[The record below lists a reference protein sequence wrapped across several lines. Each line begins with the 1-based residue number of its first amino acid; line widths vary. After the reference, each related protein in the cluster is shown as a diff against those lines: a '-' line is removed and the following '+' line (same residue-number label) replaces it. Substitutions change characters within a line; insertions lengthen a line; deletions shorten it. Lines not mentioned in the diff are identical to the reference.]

1 MDEVVSSSKK
11 EERRNGS
18 AEADDVRVV
27 LDSNVFQEV
36 TCAICT
42 NYFVRPVTLPCGH
55 SFCRLCISR
64 LVLVN
69 LRSTIR
75 AAEDASA
82 AQCTAPAG
90 TCPHC
95 RSPVPPSAPILGVNV
110 GMRSFVRVIRRASG
124 DNASLS
130 SGDNEDREYRSIC
143 EELRTLYGRKGW
155 DSKSWKRK
163 LHLIMAGSAC
173 VPNMAEAVD
182 ILSGSDD
189 DSVGNS
195 TDESHAVCKLMRE
208 SFGDRLMTR
217 TLVVDPDDSQMRLA
231 LSFTT
236 FPRRIYL
243 DKIFA
248 ASVAVLRLEE
258 DECTLVPPMVTEDDR
273 RLLARD
279 FVETKI
285 TCEARWKESNTTMS
299 DSICL
304 DDAVQDRPGSGSTL
318 FEQDAEMSDG
328 VALFGGLKI
337 SSADDE
343 NGEEAT
349 SRFAIVRFSVEDFNL
364 HCIMTF
370 KVEAANGDDDT
381 SSADG
386 ADNCFGGVRMEMGVV
401 VDDNEYEEDSF
412 IASEDDSFIVS
423 DNEEKEEEEEETVG
437 GESDADVSRE
447 SIPRLR
453 ARGSSGRRI
462 VIISS
467 DSEDED
473 ENESDEGNKR
483 AGSSRSDKRSLQAD
497 AALARIE
504 AKRKKMRPSQ
514 KHEEK

>member
-27 LDSNVFQEV
+27 LDSNVLQEV
-36 TCAICT
+36 T
-42 NYFVRPVTLPCGH
+42 LHG
-55 SFCRLCISR
+55 
-64 LVLVN
+64 
-69 LRSTIR
+69 
-75 AAEDASA
+75 
-82 AQCTAPAG
+82 
-90 TCPHC
+90 
-95 RSPVPPSAPILGVNV
+95 
-110 GMRSFVRVIRRASG
+110 
-124 DNASLS
+124 S
-130 SGDNEDREYRSIC
+130 SGDVSALQEPGDSADREYRSIC

-285 TCEARWKESNTTMS
+285 TCEARWKESNTTVS
-299 DSICL
+299 DSISI
-304 DDAVQDRPGSGSTL
+304 DDAVQDRPGSDSTL

-328 VALFGGLKI
+328 VALFGGLRI
-337 SSADDE
+337 SSAADE

-364 HCIMTF
+364 HCILTF
-370 KVEAANGDDDT
+370 KVEAANGDDDDDDT

-423 DNEEKEEEEEETVG
+423 DNEEEEEEEEETVG

-473 ENESDEGNKR
+473 ENEPDEGSKR
-483 AGSSRSDKRSLQAD
+483 AESSRSDKRSLQAD